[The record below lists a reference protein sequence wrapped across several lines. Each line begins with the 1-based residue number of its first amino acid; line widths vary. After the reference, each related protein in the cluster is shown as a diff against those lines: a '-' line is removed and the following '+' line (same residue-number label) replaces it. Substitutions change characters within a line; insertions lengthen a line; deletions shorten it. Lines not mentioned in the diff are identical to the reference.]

1 MTFNP
6 KNILIKDCRF
16 VKENDWDRAVFIQR
30 MCRATIKLPE
40 ETSLEKHENTLM

>member
-6 KNILIKDCRF
+6 KNILTKDCRF

-30 MCRATIKLPE
+30 MCRATMKLPE
-40 ETSLEKHENTLM
+40 ETNLEKHENTLM